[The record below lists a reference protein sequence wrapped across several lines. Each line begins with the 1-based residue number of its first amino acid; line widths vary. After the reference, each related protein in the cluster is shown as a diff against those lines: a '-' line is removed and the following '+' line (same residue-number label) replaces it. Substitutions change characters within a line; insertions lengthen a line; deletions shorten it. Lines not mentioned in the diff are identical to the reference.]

1 VREIETLVSRFPRHV
16 LAIRRLYAADARFR
30 TICGDY
36 DEALRALRY
45 WQAAGASSDCRIEQY
60 RELLDDLE
68 SEILNNIGGAEKYGS
83 GRKDWLAP
91 RAARS
96 VPWGFHMSRRRER

>member
-45 WQAAGASSDCRIEQY
+45 WQAAGASSNGRIEQY

-68 SEILNNIGGAEKYGS
+68 REILNNIGVAEKYGS
-83 GRKDWLAP
+83 GRKL
-91 RAARS
+91 
-96 VPWGFHMSRRRER
+96 G

>member
-1 VREIETLVSRFPRHV
+1 VREIETLVSRFPRHE
-16 LAIRRLYAADARFR
+16 LAMHRLYVADPTFR

-45 WQAAGASSDCRIEQY
+45 WQADGSDSGCRIEQY

-68 SEILNNIGGAEKYGS
+68 SEILNKIGIAERYGQN
-83 GRKDWLAP
+83 GWIGPKI
-91 RAARS
+91 
-96 VPWGFHMSRRRER
+96 